1 LRYIPGTNEY
11 DFYHG
16 AKIVIFGEKDKR
28 GVLSGEMGDG
38 SWEMGDGLWEMG
50 DGSWELGVGSVQC
63 GVSSFKFQVS
73 GFRFSFAS
81 GQAYLFYFNI
91 RCS

>member
-1 LRYIPGTNEY
+1 MLRYIPGTNEY

-28 GVLSGEMGDG
+28 EVLSGELGVG
-38 SWEMGDGLWEMG
+38 R
-50 DGSWELGVGSVQC
+50 WELGVWRWEFGVGRWEWGDGS
-63 GVSSFKFQVS
+63 GEFQVS